1 MAGKT
6 EYVNYQ
12 GFGKHIDQM
21 KALGDFIQG
30 NIDMAYKSL
39 GAISTATGWKGPQYD
54 KLVKSFN
61 DMKDG
66 FDTILSDIGYRIPN
80 MMNSAADAWAKVDGG
95 IFSNRN
101 VEEVTRIVAVK
112 PSNEAALTWNK
123 EAVDATKK
131 DIEDYL
137 DKAAGGIKELAQR
150 FKAMNTD
157 WQGDDYDNNLADI
170 QKYQNEVAKD
180 VDQLKNDFV
189 KYMNES
195 IDAYD
200 KVRKAISEWK

>member
-1 MAGKT
+1 M
-6 EYVNYQ
+6 
-12 GFGKHIDQM
+12 
-21 KALGDFIQG
+21 
-30 NIDMAYKSL
+30 
-39 GAISTATGWKGPQYD
+39 
-54 KLVKSFN
+54 
-61 DMKDG
+61 
-66 FDTILSDIGYRIPN
+66 
-80 MMNSAADAWAKVDGG
+80 
-95 IFSNRN
+95 
-101 VEEVTRIVAVK
+101 
-112 PSNEAALTWNK
+112 
-123 EAVDATKK
+123 
-131 DIEDYL
+131 